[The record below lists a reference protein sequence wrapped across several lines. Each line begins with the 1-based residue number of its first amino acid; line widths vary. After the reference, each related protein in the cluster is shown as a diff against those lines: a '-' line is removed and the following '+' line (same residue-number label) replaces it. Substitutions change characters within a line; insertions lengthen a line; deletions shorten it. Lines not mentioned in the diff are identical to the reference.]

1 MILTSEGKRKK
12 KPEMMKRIFFSTL
25 VLPLLTSSSSI
36 SQDVDDYALQ
46 SRLIQKMSSP
56 PNNFAVTPGELRF
69 APGSLG
75 DPGGKY
81 GFFYFPPSLQ
91 PPLWKHSLNP
101 LLKMFQDTSGETPS
115 GIQNISL
122 PMQPN
127 DALVWFATLPP
138 ENTTEYF
145 SIVNYILFRWND
157 SILPYS
163 GYLPAV
169 QLNDPLNQHILNV
182 SKHHQQA
189 IVVSTASQN
198 TWNTLQQYFLGMS
211 LNLLPVDS
219 TRARLLDGGFW
230 KSGGDVLTWHFRV
243 NGVKTGLGDVQKKE
257 LEEYFETPQ
266 PFLYF
271 SSVEKNFQPLGARL
285 PRSRETNST
294 QARYLVL
301 RNELEI
307 LVREW
312 HNEIWE
318 LTRDQW
324 VETVDHVVPDLEKCL
339 GDPEYTPIFF
349 PMRSF
354 PGFPGCDYF
363 VRDALYSI
371 YPSTKTP
378 QRDVTKTV
386 EWRDPQRVYTVLGLN
401 QQLLN
406 ECVFSN
412 LLITGSSGPESPAHT
427 SNLTAYDL
435 QGSAAFLFGERYV
448 DFYVHTWARKCV
460 FESVGPVCTEITEE
474 KISRNDTIF
483 FSERKYMSPKTF
495 VGPDPNEL
503 LPPILVI
510 SQ

>member
-1 MILTSEGKRKK
+1 
-12 KPEMMKRIFFSTL
+12 MKRIFFSTL
-25 VLPLLTSSSSI
+25 SILALPLLTSSSST
-36 SQDVDDYALQ
+36 SRDDDALWN
-46 SRLIQKMSSP
+46 RLIHKMGSP
-56 PNNFAVTPGELRF
+56 PNNFTVTQGEMRF

-101 LLKMFQDTSGETPS
+101 LLKMFQHGTINGS
-115 GIQNISL
+115 IQNISL

-169 QLNDPLNQHILNV
+169 QLNDPLNQRILNQT
-182 SKHHQQA
+182 KHPQKT
-189 IVVSTASQN
+189 IVVSTASEK
-198 TWNTLQQYFLGMS
+198 TWNTLQQHFVGMS

-219 TRARLLDGGFW
+219 TRARLVDKEGNGNFW

-243 NGVKTGLGDVQKKE
+243 NGVKPGLGEVQSKE

-266 PFLYF
+266 PYLYF
-271 SSVEKNFQPLGARL
+271 SSSSSKQDFQSL
-285 PRSRETNST
+285 PTRADRSRETNST
-294 QARYLVL
+294 QDEYKVRIK
-301 RNELEI
+301 ELEI
-307 LVREW
+307 LVRQW
-312 HNEIWE
+312 HVEVWG
-318 LTRDQW
+318 LTRDQMA
-324 VETVDHVVPDLEKCL
+324 ETVDHVVPDLEKCL

-354 PGFPGCDYF
+354 PGLPGCDYF

-378 QRDVTKTV
+378 QRDITKTV
-386 EWRDPQRVYTVLGLN
+386 EWKDPQRVYTILGLN

-435 QGSAAFLFGERYV
+435 QGSAEFLFGERYG
-448 DFYVHTWARKCV
+448 DFYVHTWARKCGFV
-460 FESVGPVCTEITEE
+460 DSGKSTCTEITEE
-474 KISRNDTIF
+474 QISGNDTIF
-483 FSERKYMSPKTF
+483 FSERKYMNPKTS
-495 VGPDPNEL
+495 VGPDPHEL
-503 LPPILVI
+503 LPPVLVI

>member
-1 MILTSEGKRKK
+1 
-12 KPEMMKRIFFSTL
+12 MMKRIFFSIL
-25 VLPLLTSSSSI
+25 ALPLLTSSSSI
-36 SQDVDDYALQ
+36 SQDDDALWN
-46 SRLIQKMSSP
+46 RLIHKMGSF
-56 PNNFAVTPGELRF
+56 PNNFTVTKGEMRF

-101 LLKMFQDTSGETPS
+101 LLKMFQDTSGEAPS

-122 PMQPN
+122 PMKPN

-145 SIVNYILFRWND
+145 SIVNYILFRWNN

-169 QLNDPLNQHILNV
+169 QLNDPLHQHILNV
-182 SKHHQQA
+182 SKHHHKT
-189 IVVSTASQN
+189 IVVSTASQK
-198 TWNTLQQYFLGMS
+198 TWDTLQQYFLGTS
-211 LNLLPVDS
+211 LNLLPVDP
-219 TRARLLDGGFW
+219 TRARLVDKEGKGNFW

-243 NGVKTGLGDVQKKE
+243 NGVKPGLGEVQKKE

-266 PFLYF
+266 PYLYF
-271 SSVEKNFQPLGARL
+271 SSSSSKHDFQPLAARAD
-285 PRSRETNST
+285 RSRETNST
-294 QARYLVL
+294 QDEYKIR

-307 LVREW
+307 LVRQW
-312 HNEIWE
+312 HNEVWG
-318 LTRDQW
+318 LTKEEW

-378 QRDVTKTV
+378 QKDVTKTV

-435 QGSAAFLFGERYV
+435 KGSAALLFGERYA

-460 FESVGPVCTEITEE
+460 LDTIETNSVCTEITEE
-474 KISRNDTIF
+474 KISRNETIF
-483 FSERKYMSPKTF
+483 FSERKYMNPKTL
-495 VGPDPNEL
+495 VGPDPQQL